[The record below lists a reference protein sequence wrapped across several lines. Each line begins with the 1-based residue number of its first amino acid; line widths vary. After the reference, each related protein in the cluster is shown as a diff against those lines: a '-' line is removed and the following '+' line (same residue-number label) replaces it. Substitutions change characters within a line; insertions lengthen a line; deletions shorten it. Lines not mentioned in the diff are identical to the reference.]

1 MTLQLLLKWM
11 TWKRC
16 GQSSFDTGTNYGFQT
31 ILIDTASN
39 LNNNNGTGTF
49 VKFFGE
55 PDQPPN
61 RGFGV
66 DMWLNG
72 TFNYFLQYYA
82 WYVNSRRHRW

>member
-1 MTLQLLLKWM
+1 M
-11 TWKRC
+11 TWKRD

-31 ILIDTASN
+31 ILIDTATSYIY
-39 LNNNNGTGTF
+39 NNGTGSF

-72 TFNYFLQYYA
+72 TQFNYFLSLHGMSTVVLQ
-82 WYVNSRRHRW
+82 